1 MTAMKGGPTWLRA
14 CLSHRS
20 WLSARTT
27 TFSAGRAMVV
37 MRKVNARM
45 PLEVDDDAMR
55 FLRRASSHRPS
66 MSAGHRSLV
75 TRTTNL
81 LERLFRRGYRRLKTG
96 PSALLYSSNSTQEP
110 TSSADKRLD
119 LAAGWAILL
128 SAGGFSRRWIS

>member
-1 MTAMKGGPTWLRA
+1 MRGCHSRL
-14 CLSHRS
+14 
-20 WLSARTT
+20 TT
-27 TFSAGRAMVV
+27 TRCAFCGV
-37 MRKVNARM
+37 
-45 PLEVDDDAMR
+45 
-55 FLRRASSHRPS
+55 RRPIVHLCLLVTD
-66 MSAGHRSLV
+66 RSL
-75 TRTTNL
+75 RERQNL